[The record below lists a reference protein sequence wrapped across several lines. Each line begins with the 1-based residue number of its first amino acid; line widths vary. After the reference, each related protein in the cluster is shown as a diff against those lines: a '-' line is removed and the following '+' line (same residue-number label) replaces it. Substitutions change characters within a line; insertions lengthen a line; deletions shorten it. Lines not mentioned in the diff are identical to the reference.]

1 MNRLEAIEKV
11 EKWYDSVPVVTEED
25 FERLY
30 EAYCEKLELIDVQ
43 CEGYTDFED
52 VPNLH
57 LNKIQNLRLGNRNS
71 AINGVSIK

>member
-1 MNRLEAIEKV
+1 MNRLEAIAAV
-11 EKWYDSVPVVTEED
+11 EKWRNSVTVTTEED

-30 EAYCEKLELIDVQ
+30 EVYWEKLESIDNQ

-57 LNKIQNLRLGNRNS
+57 F
-71 AINGVSIK
+71 

>member
-1 MNRLEAIEKV
+1 MNRLEAIEEV
-11 EKWYDSVPVVTEED
+11 EKWWDSVNVVTEED

-30 EAYCEKLELIDVQ
+30 EAYCEKLESIDIQ

-57 LNKIQNLRLGNRNS
+57 F
-71 AINGVSIK
+71 

>member
-1 MNRLEAIEKV
+1 MNRLEARAEV
-11 EKWYDSVPVVTEED
+11 EKWYDSVTITTEED

-30 EAYCEKLELIDVQ
+30 EAYWEKLESIDIQ

-57 LNKIQNLRLGNRNS
+57 F
-71 AINGVSIK
+71 